1 MSPPKY
7 DISEVEL
14 KHKKALFLEKQ
25 IANFQ
30 NLNTFLL
37 ILYYII
43 TLIAIYFVF
52 SAYNFTMYLKIPTVL
67 VLLIIPF
74 IMFSIQEFVADNIV
88 FSKNLI
94 LGNPHEKKD

>member
-67 VLLIIPF
+67 VLLNIPF

-88 FSKNLI
+88 FSKNII